1 MIFVFFC
8 VWVASHTIIYR
19 SIFHENLTILFPFMA
34 AQSSAVGINHIFLVH
49 SSVGRHLD
57 LLYFL
62 SIMTRGPIIPRC
74 SSIYDRTHSL
84 LGTYPGA
91 VQLGP
96 TVAIAV
102 TF

>member
-1 MIFVFFC
+1 
-8 VWVASHTIIYR
+8 
-19 SIFHENLTILFPFMA
+19 MA
-34 AQSSAVGINHIFLVH
+34 AQSSAVCINHIFLVH

-57 LLYFL
+57 LFYFL
-62 SIMTRGPIIPRC
+62 PIVTGGPIIPGC

-84 LGTYPGA
+84 LGTYPGG

-102 TF
+102 MF